1 MKIRRINIFW
11 ISACAEMTE
20 NALVTKFCVM
30 LLGTSDCISFRFRD
44 FTNAR
49 LLRISFPFF

>member
-1 MKIRRINIFW
+1 MKTRRINIFW

-20 NALVTKFCVM
+20 NALVTKFCVI